1 MFSSS
6 FAWWMFNLG
15 VTVIWIAGSVATG
28 NYFIAIGGFVYV
40 AIMML
45 VELPGASSEEGSA
58 EEEDGGGLL

>member
-1 MFSSS
+1 
-6 FAWWMFNLG
+6 MFNLG